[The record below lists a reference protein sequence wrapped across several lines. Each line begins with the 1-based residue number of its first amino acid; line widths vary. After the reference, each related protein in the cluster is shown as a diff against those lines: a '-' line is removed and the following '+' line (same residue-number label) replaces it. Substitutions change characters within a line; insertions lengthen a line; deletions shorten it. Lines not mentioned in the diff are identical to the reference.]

1 MGNIIFHHVLVFF
14 IIEEMTLSL
23 KLALEGN
30 TSITTS
36 VVRILFI
43 GPPEVGKSSL
53 KHVLVHNK
61 PKEIKTSTAM
71 IESPDFVR
79 VTSDQC
85 IVPDTNSI
93 PSSMESNWEL
103 VNERAMITAIQDKA
117 LTEKP
122 PKENLQRNPHSLSTD
137 TGVLGTTSQQPSN
150 GCNLSTS
157 ARYPPNISCQNVMN
171 GRYIQDPSFQDE
183 GVSTSEST
191 AQIEEFDDHGTLD
204 MWNIALEE
212 VRKTYDCDIPE
223 FKLEETQLVHIL
235 DTGGQPC
242 FHDVLSVF
250 LDVPCTCALVFKS
263 SAAEK
268 FDQKANIAFRYETNQ
283 ERLSTGTYNA
293 ICGGI

>member
-1 MGNIIFHHVLVFF
+1 M
-14 IIEEMTLSL
+14 

-30 TSITTS
+30 TSITMS

-43 GPPEVGKSSL
+43 GPPEVGKSTL
-53 KHVLVHNK
+53 KYVLVHNK

-71 IESPDFVR
+71 MESPDFVR

-85 IVPDTNSI
+85 IVDPNSV

-103 VNERAMITAIQDKA
+103 VNERAMITAIQDTV
-117 LTEKP
+117 LTGNP
-122 PKENLQRNPHSLSTD
+122 PGPKENERKPYSLSPDTD
-137 TGVLGTTSQQPSN
+137 VLGTTSQQPTS
-150 GCNLSTS
+150 GSNLSTS
-157 ARYPPNISCQNVMN
+157 ARYPPNVICQNVMN
-171 GRYIQDPSFQDE
+171 GQYMQDSSFQEE

-212 VRKTYDCDIPE
+212 VRKTYDCDKPE

-250 LDVPCTCALVFKS
+250 LDVPCTYVLVFKA

-268 FDQKANIAFRYETNQ
+268 FDQKANITFRYETNP
-283 ERLSTGTYNA
+283 ERLSTGTYY
-293 ICGGI
+293 I